1 MSNPAGWQEK
11 FEAIGTHWTI
21 DIFDAL
27 DGIEKDELFDKIHS
41 RINEFDL
48 AYSRFRSDS
57 LVTQMSQQAGDY
69 TLPDDATP
77 LIQVY
82 EKLYR
87 LTEGKFTPLIG
98 RTLEQAGYDAN
109 YSLKPKKLDAPLAW
123 DKVIAYEPSNRTI
136 ALKQPA
142 LLDFGAAGKGYLVDI
157 VSEIIEKE
165 GIQSY
170 TVDAGSDIRYRG
182 QEVLK
187 VGLENPTD
195 ATQAIGV
202 AELKNQSLC
211 ASAGNRRKWEGFHHI
226 INPQTLQSPQDIL
239 ATWAIAETTLI
250 ADGVTTALFLTA
262 PESLISHFNFQ
273 YLILYSDFSIKKSA
287 EFPAELFFS

>member
-1 MSNPAGWQEK
+1 MSKKE
-11 FEAIGTHWTI
+11 
-21 DIFDAL
+21 
-27 DGIEKDELFDKIHS
+27 
-41 RINEFDL
+41 
-48 AYSRFRSDS
+48 
-57 LVTQMSQQAGDY
+57 GDY
-69 TLPDDATP
+69 ILPEDATL
-77 LIQVY
+77 LIQLY

-98 RTLEQAGYDAN
+98 RTLEQAGYDAG
-109 YSLKPKKLDAPLAW
+109 YSLKPQKLDAPPTW
-123 DKVIAYEPSNRTI
+123 DEVIAYEPSNHTLT
-136 ALKQPA
+136 LKQPA

-157 VSEIIEKE
+157 VSEIIENH
-165 GIQSY
+165 GISLY
-170 TVDAGSDIRYRG
+170 TVDAGSDIRHRA

-202 AELKNQSLC
+202 ADLQNQSLC

-226 INPQTLQSPQDIL
+226 INPHTLQSPQDIL

-250 ADGVTTALFLTA
+250 ADGVTTALFLTT
-262 PESLISHFNFQ
+262 PETLTSHFNFQ
-273 YLILYSDFSIKKSA
+273 YLILYSDFSIQKSA

>member
-1 MSNPAGWQEK
+1 MSNSAGWQEK

-21 DIFDAL
+21 DIFDDP

-57 LVTQMSQQAGDY
+57 LVTQMSKQAGDY
-69 TLPDDATP
+69 ILPDDATP
-77 LIQVY
+77 LIELY
-82 EKLYR
+82 EKLYQ
-87 LTEGKFTPLIG
+87 LTEGKLTPLIG
-98 RTLEQAGYDAN
+98 RTLEQAGYDAS
-109 YSLKPKKLDAPLAW
+109 YSLKPKKLIAPPAW
-123 DKVIAYEPSNRTI
+123 DEVLAYEPSNRTLT
-136 ALKQPA
+136 LKQPA

-165 GIQSY
+165 GVQSY

-182 QEVLK
+182 QDPLK
-187 VGLENPTD
+187 VGLENPSE

-202 AELKNQSLC
+202 ADLQNQSLC

-226 INPQTLQSPQDIL
+226 INPHTLQSPQEIL

-262 PESLISHFNFQ
+262 PESLTSHFNFQ

-287 EFPAELFFS
+287 EFPAELFLT